1 MTSCEFAEE
10 NTTLQQD
17 QQLHDN
23 MIDVLGSKNPMKEKK
38 LTQDWFY
45 KNNSVILIKVRF
57 ELYRRPF
64 DLKAFFPGADLPTSN
79 KPKELSGPR
88 NQDDDR

>member
-1 MTSCEFAEE
+1 
-10 NTTLQQD
+10 
-17 QQLHDN
+17 

-64 DLKAFFPGADLPTSN
+64 DLKAFFPGADLPTS
-79 KPKELSGPR
+79 KELSGPR
-88 NQDDDR
+88 NQDDER

>member
-1 MTSCEFAEE
+1 MTSCQFAEE

-38 LTQDWFY
+38 ND
-45 KNNSVILIKVRF
+45 
-57 ELYRRPF
+57 
-64 DLKAFFPGADLPTSN
+64 
-79 KPKELSGPR
+79 PR
-88 NQDDDR
+88 LVL

>member
-1 MTSCEFAEE
+1 
-10 NTTLQQD
+10 
-17 QQLHDN
+17 

-57 ELYRRPF
+57 ELYRRLF

>member
-1 MTSCEFAEE
+1 
-10 NTTLQQD
+10 
-17 QQLHDN
+17 